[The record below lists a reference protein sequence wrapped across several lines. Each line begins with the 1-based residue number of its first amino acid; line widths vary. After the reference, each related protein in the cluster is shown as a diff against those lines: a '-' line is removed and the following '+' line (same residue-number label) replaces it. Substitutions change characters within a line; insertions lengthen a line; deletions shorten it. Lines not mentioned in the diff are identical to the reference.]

1 MTFPREINFTKIFVE
16 LISRKKNI
24 SLINSIH
31 FIPVLG
37 SMLPPNFN
45 LLNFFKSNCELGGT
59 NCRTITNIVAAKNT
73 TEFNLKPLMV
83 YQVST
88 NLELGTRK
96 PNI

>member
-1 MTFPREINFTKIFVE
+1 
-16 LISRKKNI
+16 
-24 SLINSIH
+24 
-31 FIPVLG
+31 
-37 SMLPPNFN
+37 MLPPNFN

-88 NLELGTRK
+88 NLELGREQENQTYNCTYLLDFSFSK
-96 PNI
+96 NQFC